1 MNASDDAV
9 SQRPE
14 KFIVQDS
21 TCLNR
26 GITITGNTFSYC
38 TENAIEIN
46 SAKQNVIV
54 MGNIFRNCD
63 SSINDKDNQN
73 FENNIEV

>member
-1 MNASDDAV
+1 MTITGNCFSGHGNGASEDVAK
-9 SQRPE
+9 QRPE

-26 GITITGNTFSYC
+26 GITITGNTFGYC

-46 SAKQNVIV
+46 SAKQ
-54 MGNIFRNCD
+54 RN
-63 SSINDKDNQN
+63 
-73 FENNIEV
+73 

>member
-1 MNASDDAV
+1 MLGVFGEVVAK
-9 SQRPE
+9 QRPE

-26 GITITGNTFSYC
+26 GITITGNTFGYC

-54 MGNIFRNCD
+54 SSNILE
-63 SSINDKDNQN
+63 KL
-73 FENNIEV
+73 VAL